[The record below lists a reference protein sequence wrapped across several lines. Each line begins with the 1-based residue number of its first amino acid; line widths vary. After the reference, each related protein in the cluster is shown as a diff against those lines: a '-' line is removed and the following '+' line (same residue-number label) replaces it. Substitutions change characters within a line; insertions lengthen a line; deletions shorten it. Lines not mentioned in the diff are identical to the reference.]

1 MTLSDSTA
9 QKVETDTRRNEAEPP
24 KSLDPER
31 KRRRSVAISS
41 SEFLVPSTR
50 RIRDI
55 LENRRMRRAGGGIIK
70 LQEGGRPTR
79 RSRGYRSRAL
89 PEGYAMPQGYE
100 GYGRPGSFTERQE
113 YVAPELA
120 SQYADITQGI
130 MDAGTRTYDDI
141 RYRGPRLAGFSPEE
155 QAYKAAVTRIGTG
168 EGPRAT
174 RQAEQTIGE
183 AARGIGSVATAA
195 GAPSLLK
202 DADLS
207 PYESQ
212 YTQGVIDPQ
221 IRAIREAARQQ
232 AAELGSSAAQAGA
245 FGGYRHGLQEQAIGQ
260 QEIQQIGDVTAK
272 GAEEAFRSAQAAQQQ
287 DAAAEAAARE
297 QQMAAFGRLGATGQS
312 QMQLGQQMGDA
323 EMRRLQAMR
332 DAGMDTRKLQQTAY
346 DIQKA
351 EFEKEMQ
358 HPERQLKFMTG
369 MLGQLPYQNIT
380 REGVYAPQAGVM
392 SEMTAAGADAA
403 SNVAAYQ
410 QEQNRQNPAS
420 TIPNRFNLANQGFL
434 NQGQQGQGGFMNTPA
449 FGGFTLGNTF
459 GATATPAS
467 TMANQFTALGGVT
480 PSGGT
485 STSFGGAFPTFSAAA
500 GLSGNLGLGAQ
511 TTQGS
516 NFMNPNLTTSNP
528 IGDGNYGGG
537 IIGMRNSQ
545 IASRLGGGMIPMH
558 YGG

>member
-1 MTLSDSTA
+1 MRKKYKYQLGGLMSLGDSTDR
-9 QKVETDTRRNEAEPP
+9 KVAREERRNRALHQNDLVGLADLE
-24 KSLDPER
+24 KIKRQS
-31 KRRRSVAISS
+31 RRRTGAESGPAMSS
-41 SEFLVPSTR
+41 MMSEKTMQDRADEV
-50 RIRDI
+50 IR
-55 LENRRMRRAGGGIIK
+55 NRRQRMMASGGVVK

-79 RSRGYRSRAL
+79 RSRGYRARAL
-89 PEGYAMPQGYE
+89 PTGYGGPQGYQ
-100 GYGRPGSFTERQE
+100 GYGMPGSFQQRQE
-113 YVAPELA
+113 FVAPELA

-141 RYRGPRLAGFSPEE
+141 RYRGPRLAGFTPEE

-221 IRAIREAARQQ
+221 IRAIREAAKQQ

-272 GAEEAFRSAQAAQQQ
+272 GAEEAFRAAQAAQQQ
-287 DAAAEAAARE
+287 DASAEAAARD
-297 QQMAAFGRLGATGQS
+297 QQMAAFGRLGGMGAS
-312 QMQLGQQMGDA
+312 QMQLGSQMGAD

-332 DAGMDTRKLQQTAY
+332 DAGMDTRRLQQTGY
-346 DIQKA
+346 DMQKA

-369 MLGQLPYQNIT
+369 MLQQLPYQNIT
-380 REGVYAPQAGVM
+380 QQAMYTPQAGP
-392 SEMTAAGADAA
+392 MTTMLDAAGQDI
-403 SNVAAYQ
+403 
-410 QEQNRQNPAS
+410 E
-420 TIPNRFNLANQGFL
+420 NLANYQA
-434 NQGQQGQGGFMNTPA
+434 QQQATMPGQLSTQLDALSSQMTGIDDTRLQNRSLQPA
-449 FGGFTLGNTF
+449 PMGPIQVPTISG
-459 GATATPAS
+459 PIS
-467 TMANQFTALGGVT
+467 PISPMGVT
-480 PSGGT
+480 PT
-485 STSFGGAFPTFSAAA
+485 PTVPPP
-500 GLSGNLGLGAQ
+500 
-511 TTQGS
+511 TVPPGS
-516 NFMNPNLTTSNP
+516 
-528 IGDGNYGGG
+528 YGGG

-545 IASRLGGGMIPMH
+545 IASRLGGGMIPMY

>member
-31 KRRRSVAISS
+31 KRPRSVAISS

-221 IRAIREAARQQ
+221 IRAIREAAKQQ

-272 GAEEAFRSAQAAQQQ
+272 GAEEAFRAAQAAQQQ
-287 DAAAEAAARE
+287 DASAEAAARD

-312 QMQLGQQMGDA
+312 QMQLGSQMGAD

-332 DAGMDTRKLQQTAY
+332 DAGMDTRRLQQTGY
-346 DIQKA
+346 DMQKA

-369 MLGQLPYQNIT
+369 MLQQLPYQNIT
-380 REGVYAPQAGVM
+380 QQAMYTPQAGP
-392 SEMTAAGADAA
+392 MTTMLDAAGQDI
-403 SNVAAYQ
+403 
-410 QEQNRQNPAS
+410 E
-420 TIPNRFNLANQGFL
+420 NLANYQAQQQATIPGQLSALSSQMTGPAPGMTSSNF
-434 NQGQQGQGGFMNTPA
+434 NQ
-449 FGGFTLGNTF
+449 
-459 GATATPAS
+459 S
-467 TMANQFTALGGVT
+467 
-480 PSGGT
+480 PSGTGINV
-485 STSFGGAFPTFSAAA
+485 GPINMPNVSAI
-500 GLSGNLGLGAQ
+500 
-511 TTQGS
+511 
-516 NFMNPNLTTSNP
+516 NP
-528 IGDGNYGGG
+528 IGPQSVSAINLAGPTLPPGNYGGG

>member
-1 MTLSDSTA
+1 MSLGDSTDR
-9 QKVETDTRRNEAEPP
+9 KVAREERRNRALHQNDLVGLADLE
-24 KSLDPER
+24 KIKRQS
-31 KRRRSVAISS
+31 RRRTGAESGPAMSS
-41 SEFLVPSTR
+41 MMSEKTMQDRADEV
-50 RIRDI
+50 IR
-55 LENRRMRRAGGGIIK
+55 NRRQRMMASGGVVK

-79 RSRGYRSRAL
+79 RSRGYRARAL
-89 PEGYAMPQGYE
+89 PTGYGGPQGYQ
-100 GYGRPGSFTERQE
+100 GYGMPGSFQQRQE
-113 YVAPELA
+113 FVAPELA

-141 RYRGPRLAGFSPEE
+141 RYRGPRLAGFTPEE

-221 IRAIREAARQQ
+221 IRAIREAAKQQ

-272 GAEEAFRSAQAAQQQ
+272 GAEEAFRAAQAAQQQ
-287 DAAAEAAARE
+287 DASAEAAARD
-297 QQMAAFGRLGATGQS
+297 QQMAAFGRLGGMGAS
-312 QMQLGQQMGDA
+312 QMQLGSQMGAD

-332 DAGMDTRKLQQTAY
+332 DAGMDTRRLQQTGY
-346 DIQKA
+346 DMQKA

-369 MLGQLPYQNIT
+369 MLQQLPYQNIT
-380 REGVYAPQAGVM
+380 QQAMYTPQAGP
-392 SEMTAAGADAA
+392 MTTMLDAAGQDI
-403 SNVAAYQ
+403 
-410 QEQNRQNPAS
+410 E
-420 TIPNRFNLANQGFL
+420 NLANYQA
-434 NQGQQGQGGFMNTPA
+434 QQQATMPGQLSTQLDALSSQMTGIDDTRLQNRSLQPA
-449 FGGFTLGNTF
+449 PMGPIQVPTISG
-459 GATATPAS
+459 PIS
-467 TMANQFTALGGVT
+467 PISPMGVT
-480 PSGGT
+480 PT
-485 STSFGGAFPTFSAAA
+485 PTVPPP
-500 GLSGNLGLGAQ
+500 
-511 TTQGS
+511 TVPPGS
-516 NFMNPNLTTSNP
+516 
-528 IGDGNYGGG
+528 YGGG

-545 IASRLGGGMIPMH
+545 IASRLGGGMIPMY